1 MEEIDVVVVC
11 DIGGDDNEAS
21 DGLALRRSLEALLV
35 DCDGPAEL
43 SLRLSWG
50 MRDVCMGRKRA
61 YNVHTRR
68 DDPAILLAFIRPKGS
83 SRPYTLVGANQGRAS

>member
-50 MRDVCMGRKRA
+50 MRDVCMGRKKE
-61 YNVHTRR
+61 HTTCAQAGQLGNIACI
-68 DDPAILLAFIRPKGS
+68 D
-83 SRPYTLVGANQGRAS
+83 

>member
-50 MRDVCMGRKRA
+50 MRDVCMGRKKE
-61 YNVHTRR
+61 HTTCAHTGGTTRQYC
-68 DDPAILLAFIRPKGS
+68 LH
-83 SRPYTLVGANQGRAS
+83 